1 MRLYSNESSDDSMKQ
16 YRRMIV
22 VCTERSSQLK
32 LVARISKFFA
42 ALIITLKILT
52 KLF

>member
-1 MRLYSNESSDDSMKQ
+1 MLE
-16 YRRMIV
+16 
-22 VCTERSSQLK
+22 

-42 ALIITLKILT
+42 AVLIIFNFPA